1 MNNLTS
7 FNNTNWFLADYTSR
21 DIEMVNMVQS
31 AVSCVATI
39 CIFVKV
45 FDFGRFFKS
54 IREQRVKHKKEK
66 ERREL
71 ERVRKLINSVKS
83 NNDVN
88 LNELL
93 SSGDDDE
100 TEANDAGVLKIARKK
115 NKNLDNKV

>member
-1 MNNLTS
+1 MNYSSYDLE
-7 FNNTNWFLADYTSR
+7 L
-21 DIEMVNMVQS
+21 VNMIQS
-31 AVSCVATI
+31 GVSCVASVLI
-39 CIFVKV
+39 LIKV
-45 FDFGRFFKS
+45 FDVGALFKS
-54 IREQRVKHKKEK
+54 VREKRLKMKKER

>member
-1 MNNLTS
+1 MNNHTLYNTS
-7 FNNTNWFLADYTSR
+7 NWFLADYTSR

-88 LNELL
+88 INELL

-100 TEANDAGVLKIARKK
+100 TEENDAGVMKIARKK
-115 NKNLDNKV
+115 KNNLESKV